1 LNKLKLGSLFDGI
14 GGFPL
19 SAQRHGIEPVWASE
33 IEPFPIKVT
42 QHHFPNMKHLGDI
55 TKINGAEIEPVDIIT
70 FGSPCQG
77 LSLAGKREGLQDE
90 RSGLFTE
97 AVRIIREMR
106 RATRGQCPRFAVWE
120 NVPGAYSSNGG
131 QDFRAVLEEI
141 AEAEIPMPTSGKW
154 AEAGMVRTERIDIA
168 WRTLDAQYWGV
179 PQRRKRIFLVADFTG
194 QCAGEILFIEQGLRG
209 DTAESG
215 EARKETAT
223 SSGDGTEATSRVIS
237 GGNSSTEYLTGWD
250 SQEKRIFGIN
260 GVSPTLSGSDGGGGR
275 TSAGYVF
282 APEASRVFYESGRGW
297 IDECQKAGCL
307 RAEGENRPSR
317 PAHTII
323 EPSRINCTPEGIT
336 GAVSSKWAK
345 GTGGPAGDECYNL
358 VIEPQLYDMTH
369 ADEVMRPVQ
378 KGLSPTL
385 NSRMGTGGNQVP
397 VMMQPIPIHD
407 KATRHKGGGPTRKND
422 GAANGFG
429 VGKPGDVMPTLG
441 TGDRHAVAYPD
452 PAKQK
457 GEIVDGNT
465 NQTNTREVL
474 RKLWEEIGTE
484 AFAEWGF
491 RVLTALQQEKVLQ
504 QGVYGG
510 SVQKETEE
518 RKSSMDDGTLSC
530 EKYSSAGELRE
541 LRKTQC
547 KGCTPQGRE
556 LEEQRPG
563 QPGEIMPRVSQLQ
576 TQAEEVLFNLRQTG
590 EGVRI
595 LRQTLS
601 EVQEVGRP
609 NDGKEQPIQPRYAV
623 RRLTPLSCE
632 RLQGFPDGWTDI
644 PGASDTARY
653 KSLGNSV
660 ARPCVDFVMS
670 RIAEVLRTK

>member
-1 LNKLKLGSLFDGI
+1 MI
-14 GGFPL
+14 GR
-19 SAQRHGIEPVWASE
+19 AD
-33 IEPFPIKVT
+33 K
-42 QHHFPNMKHLGDI
+42 
-55 TKINGAEIEPVDIIT
+55 NG
-70 FGSPCQG
+70 
-77 LSLAGKREGLQDE
+77 
-90 RSGLFTE
+90 
-97 AVRIIREMR
+97 
-106 RATRGQCPRFAVWE
+106 
-120 NVPGAYSSNGG
+120 
-131 QDFRAVLEEI
+131 
-141 AEAEIPMPTSGKW
+141 
-154 AEAGMVRTERIDIA
+154 
-168 WRTLDAQYWGV
+168 
-179 PQRRKRIFLVADFTG
+179 PQ
-194 QCAGEILFIEQGLRG
+194 
-209 DTAESG
+209 
-215 EARKETAT
+215 
-223 SSGDGTEATSRVIS
+223 GDGVNE
-237 GGNSSTEYLTGWD
+237 E
-250 SQEKRIFGIN
+250 
-260 GVSPTLSGSDGGGGR
+260 VS
-275 TSAGYVF
+275 F
-282 APEASRVFYESGRGW
+282 
-297 IDECQKAGCL
+297 
-307 RAEGENRPSR
+307 
-317 PAHTII
+317 
-323 EPSRINCTPEGIT
+323 
-336 GAVSSKWAK
+336 
-345 GTGGPAGDECYNL
+345 
-358 VIEPQLYDMTH
+358 
-369 ADEVMRPVQ
+369 
-378 KGLSPTL
+378 TL
-385 NSRMGTGGNQVP
+385 NT
-397 VMMQPIPIHD
+397 I
-407 KATRHKGGGPTRKND
+407 
-422 GAANGFG
+422 
-429 VGKPGDVMPTLG
+429 
-441 TGDRHAVAYPD
+441 DRHAVAYPD

-491 RVLTALQQEKVLQ
+491 RVLTALQQEEVLQ

-660 ARPCVDFVMS
+660 ARPCVDFIMS